1 MSLTIIT
8 RALGSFAARH
18 RPAAALVAASGV
30 LFATAGSAAA
40 YTANPIPLNAPTWSG
55 NVCCGASAPGWYK
68 DAFGIIHLQGA
79 VTQTVKGGSPLI
91 ATLPPAA
98 RPNREVFTIVH
109 TFAGTYADLAIAPS
123 GQIGVIAPRPPAVQN
138 FSFVSLEGITY
149 QPANQLPATPIEI
162 NETNWTDTFTPVH
175 PGFGA
180 TPAAWYKDGN
190 GIVHLQGAADQFN
203 AQPGGASQPELIGA
217 LPPAAAPTRDLFT
230 VVHTAF
236 GTYATLLVRTSGQL
250 VVIEPPRPAV
260 TDLSLVSLEG
270 VSYQPGALF
279 NHVGNVNTTSWGRC
293 GPDKDLGW
301 VEDNAGVVHLQG
313 CALQASSS
321 GQNANLIATLP
332 AIIAPTRT
340 VYTIAFGGGGYVDLA
355 IAPDGGIRA
364 IGPTFPVGS
373 LSAEGIT
380 YQPANAAGPHGF
392 SLTHSGN
399 VLALLHKPRALE
411 LFVFELSRRAHLVGA
426 VKLGR
431 APAGSSRRHWN
442 LRVAGHR
449 LPAGTYLAE
458 LAAVP
463 GRGLVSGGPGVT
475 FKLTYPA
482 SPIRVLSSTCS
493 VADAAG
499 NRC

>member
-190 GIVHLQGAADQFN
+190 GIVHLQGAADQFD

-250 VVIEPPRPAV
+250 VVIEPPGRRSPTSRSCRSRASATSRARCSTTSATSTRPAGDAAAPIR
-260 TDLSLVSLEG
+260 TWDGSR
-270 VSYQPGALF
+270 
-279 NHVGNVNTTSWGRC
+279 TT
-293 GPDKDLGW
+293 P
-301 VEDNAGVVHLQG
+301 
-313 CALQASSS
+313 ASSTS
-321 GQNANLIATLP
+321 RGARCRPRP
-332 AIIAPTRT
+332 AARMRT
-340 VYTIAFGGGGYVDLA
+340 
-355 IAPDGGIRA
+355 
-364 IGPTFPVGS
+364 
-373 LSAEGIT
+373 
-380 YQPANAAGPHGF
+380 
-392 SLTHSGN
+392 
-399 VLALLHKPRALE
+399 
-411 LFVFELSRRAHLVGA
+411 
-426 VKLGR
+426 
-431 APAGSSRRHWN
+431 
-442 LRVAGHR
+442 
-449 LPAGTYLAE
+449 
-458 LAAVP
+458 
-463 GRGLVSGGPGVT
+463 
-475 FKLTYPA
+475 
-482 SPIRVLSSTCS
+482 
-493 VADAAG
+493 
-499 NRC
+499 